1 LAPHSRLAAPRL
13 APNAAA
19 SPSQNP
25 NPSPPPCCHRLL
37 LLRSPPP
44 PSARRSNLLLIAY
57 HSLAGIAS
65 SSSRAPPVSPPP
77 ESHPRHLLSRR
88 DTGGA
93 GFGRG
98 GGGEVGRRHR
108 KDDLAPPWH
117 SLPPSWRLP
126 RVEPAPV
133 PASKAPMMRRA
144 APDPECLRA
153 FHRREVFPEPTKFRD
168 AAGGTGGGNH
178 GEIVQR
184 LDNQHCHSRRR
195 IAPSPD
201 QMKFV

>member
-1 LAPHSRLAAPRL
+1 MPPPPPPKTLTRMPPPPPPETLTRRLLLAAIDSSSYALRRRRRPV
-13 APNAAA
+13 AATSSSSHAAA
-19 SPSQNP
+19 SPGSHP
-25 NPSPPPCCHRLL
+25 HPPEPHLCRLLPSPTR
-37 LLRSPPP
+37 
-44 PSARRSNLLLIAY
+44 AT
-57 HSLAGIAS
+57 
-65 SSSRAPPVSPPP
+65 SSRAVTQEEPDLVG
-77 ESHPRHLLSRR
+77 EEEEKWAVG
-88 DTGGA
+88 TG
-93 GFGRG
+93 
-98 GGGEVGRRHR
+98 